1 MKVQNLTRL
10 PLLAAVLLFAVSPV
24 WGQILNPVKWSAS
37 VVKTGDGTAE
47 LVVQASIQKNW
58 HLYTQNPG
66 DGPLPT
72 TFAFTKTA
80 DYQLVGGVIEGKS
93 IRKFEEMFGG
103 EISYYENSATFR
115 QKIKVLNA
123 KPFTINGTVE
133 GMACDDSR
141 CVQLDPF
148 KLVFEVKDVWSGA
161 GAPGATGPTGS
172 TGATGSTGQ
181 MPVNTDP
188 GTAASGGNAS
198 GCSCDSLKAMMA
210 GLSMNGDGNS
220 KKKIAYTGGPCKFEL
235 NKPMDVKLED
245 GGVAEDKSFWG
256 IFIAGFIGGFL
267 ALLTPCVFPMIP
279 MTVSF
284 FTKRSKDRATGIR
297 NAVIYAL
304 SIIGIYVTLGL
315 LVTSIFGSDALNE
328 MSSNVFF
335 NLLFFVVFIVFAVS
349 FFGAFE
355 IVLPSSLVNKVDQA
369 SDRGGLIGILF
380 MAFTLSLVSFS
391 CTGPIIGTLLVET
404 GRDGNFLGPA
414 IGMFGFSLA
423 LALPFALFAMFPGW
437 LNSLPKSG
445 GWLNSV
451 KVTLGF
457 VELALAL
464 KFLSTV
470 DLAYHWEFLTR
481 EVFLAIWIIIAF
493 LLGLYLIGKIKFSHD
508 SEFKHVSVPRIM
520 LAIIT
525 FSFGVYMIPGLFGAP
540 TNFIS
545 GYLPPSY
552 YKEWKDPNEGDCPI
566 GLSCFHDFEEGM
578 CYAKSVGKPVL
589 VDFTGYA
596 CVNCRKMED
605 NVWPQPEVYKLIS
618 NDYVLIS
625 LYVDDKKELPADKQ
639 FTTADGVR
647 ITTYGK
653 KWSLMERENFNQN
666 SQPLYVLMDNNG
678 KVLAKPQGYTP
689 NASEYAMYL
698 EKGLKVYGERQKLA
712 EAEEAPKADSTTKK

>member
-1 MKVQNLTRL
+1 MTKSALPKVLL
-10 PLLAAVLLFAVSPV
+10 ILLLLAFPAFQVSA
-24 WGQILNPVKWSAS
+24 QILNPVKWNAS

-47 LVVQASIQKNW
+47 LVVKATIDKTW

-72 TFAFTKTA
+72 AFTFTKSA
-80 DYQLVGGVIEGKS
+80 DYQLVGSVLEGKS
-93 IRKFEEMFGG
+93 IKKFEEMFGG
-103 EISYYENSATFR
+103 EISYYELSATFR
-115 QKIKVLNA
+115 QKIKVLNP
-123 KPFTINGTVE
+123 KPFTINGSVE
-133 GMACDDSR
+133 GMACDDGR

-148 KLVFEVKDVWSGA
+148 KLVFEVKDILSAAAAV
-161 GAPGATGPTGS
+161 PPTGPTGS
-172 TGATGSTGQ
+172 TGSQLTPPEQNSGAAGSQTSSA
-181 MPVNTDP
+181 D
-188 GTAASGGNAS
+188 
-198 GCSCDSLKAMMA
+198 CSCDSLRNMIA
-210 GLSMNGDGNS
+210 GLNLAGDNNS
-220 KKKIAYTGGPCKFEL
+220 SKKIAYTGGPCKFEL
-235 NKPMDVKLED
+235 SKPMDVKLED
-245 GGVAEDKSFWG
+245 ADKEEDKSFWG

-297 NAVIYAL
+297 NAIIYAL
-304 SIIGIYVTLGL
+304 SIIIIYVSLGL

-335 NLLFFVVFIVFAVS
+335 NLLFFFVFIIFAVS

-404 GRDGNFLGPA
+404 GKGGNFLGPA

-470 DLAYHWEFLTR
+470 DLAYHWGFLTR
-481 EVFLAIWIIIAF
+481 E
-493 LLGLYLIGKIKFSHD
+493 
-508 SEFKHVSVPRIM
+508 
-520 LAIIT
+520 
-525 FSFGVYMIPGLFGAP
+525 
-540 TNFIS
+540 
-545 GYLPPSY
+545 
-552 YKEWKDPNEGDCPI
+552 
-566 GLSCFHDFEEGM
+566 
-578 CYAKSVGKPVL
+578 
-589 VDFTGYA
+589 
-596 CVNCRKMED
+596 
-605 NVWPQPEVYKLIS
+605 
-618 NDYVLIS
+618 
-625 LYVDDKKELPADKQ
+625 
-639 FTTADGVR
+639 
-647 ITTYGK
+647 
-653 KWSLMERENFNQN
+653 
-666 SQPLYVLMDNNG
+666 
-678 KVLAKPQGYTP
+678 
-689 NASEYAMYL
+689 
-698 EKGLKVYGERQKLA
+698 
-712 EAEEAPKADSTTKK
+712 

>member
-1 MKVQNLTRL
+1 MTKSAL
-10 PLLAAVLLFAVSPV
+10 PKLLLLLSLLVFPAFQATA
-24 WGQILNPVKWSAS
+24 QILNPVKWNAS

-47 LVVQASIQKNW
+47 LVVKATIEKNW

-66 DGPLPT
+66 EGPLPT
-72 TFAFTKTA
+72 IFVFTKSA
-80 DYQLVGGVIEGKS
+80 DYQLVGGVIEGKA
-93 IRKFEEMFGG
+93 IKKYEEMFSG
-103 EISYYENSATFR
+103 EISYYELSATFR
-115 QKIKVLNA
+115 QKIKVLNQ
-123 KPFTINGTVE
+123 KPFSINATVE
-133 GMACDDSR
+133 GMACDDGR
-141 CVQLDPF
+141 CVPLDPY
-148 KLVFEVKDVWSGA
+148 KLVFEIKDVLSGA
-161 GAPGATGPTGS
+161 GAPGATGA
-172 TGATGSTGQ
+172 TGATGNQITAPEQNTG
-181 MPVNTDP
+181 
-188 GTAASGGNAS
+188 ASGAQMSS
-198 GCSCDSLKAMMA
+198 GDCSCDSLRNMISGLNIA
-210 GLSMNGDGNS
+210 GDNS
-220 KKKIAYTGGPCKFEL
+220 GQKKIAYTGGPCKFEL

-245 GGVAEDKSFWG
+245 GGKEEDKSFWG
-256 IFIAGFIGGFL
+256 IFIAGLIGGFV

-297 NAVIYAL
+297 NAMIYAL
-304 SIIGIYVTLGL
+304 SIIIIYVSLGL

-470 DLAYHWEFLTR
+470 DLAYHWGFLTR
-481 EVFLAIWIIIAF
+481 EVFLSLWIIIAF
-493 LLGLYLIGKIKFSHD
+493 LLGLYLIGKLKFSHD
-508 SEFKHVSVPRIM
+508 SDLPFISVPRIM
-520 LAIIT
+520 MAIIT
-525 FSFGVYMIPGLFGAP
+525 FSFGMYMIPGLWGAP
-540 TNFIS
+540 TSFIS

-566 GLSCFHDFEEGM
+566 GLNCFHDFEEGM

-605 NVWPQPEVYKLIS
+605 NVWPNPEVYKLIN

-625 LYVDDKKELPADKQ
+625 LYVDDKKELPANKQ
-639 FTTADGVR
+639 YTTADGIKVK
-647 ITTYGK
+647 TYGK
-653 KWSLMERENFNQN
+653 KWSLLEQDNFGQN

-689 NASEYAMYL
+689 DASEYAQYL
-698 EKGLKVYGERQKLA
+698 QKGIRVYKERKVKTEQPA
-712 EAEEAPKADSTTKK
+712 ADSTSTK